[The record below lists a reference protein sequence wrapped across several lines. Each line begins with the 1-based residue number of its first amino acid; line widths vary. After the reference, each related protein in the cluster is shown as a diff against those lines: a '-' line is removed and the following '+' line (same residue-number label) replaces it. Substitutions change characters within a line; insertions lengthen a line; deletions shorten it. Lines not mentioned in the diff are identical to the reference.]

1 MSDTGSLFAAR
12 GLRVFFAC
20 LVLAAG
26 AGKAADLPGFIAVVE
41 SYRSLPAAAIA
52 PAAWLLILTEFGL
65 AAWLASGHRL
75 RAAALATAGHR
86 PTAARHHGG
95 AGSAGRRLGR
105 CPHAQEGVAGLLG
118 TSARGFGADADAHG
132 IGGARRGNRN
142 LRHRIVDDRQGWRVG
157 RTRGT
162 GRGSRR
168 ARTRRTCGHQAWPSP
183 RSGIGPREDAS
194 AGSRRGLN
202 QRDRRRRAAGSI
214 RVIIRP

>member
-75 RAAALATAGHR
+75 RAAALATAGLHLLYLAWLAQALVRGLDIPNCGCFGVYWAR
-86 PTAARHHGG
+86 PLTWWSTLEDMLLLGLAFVLWRC
-95 AGSAGRRLGR
+95 SGRRR
-105 CPHAQEGVAGLLG
+105 GV
-118 TSARGFGADADAHG
+118 SIDA
-132 IGGARRGNRN
+132 
-142 LRHRIVDDRQGWRVG
+142 RVG
-157 RTRGT
+157 DQT
-162 GRGSRR
+162 
-168 ARTRRTCGHQAWPSP
+168 
-183 RSGIGPREDAS
+183 
-194 AGSRRGLN
+194 
-202 QRDRRRRAAGSI
+202 
-214 RVIIRP
+214 